1 MCGYFR
7 IWSPECAPQ
16 HTCLAPGVLA
26 RKWLVPL
33 ASICLREVS
42 SEDLKAYK
50 LYELG
55 AAGSGPRMDSSLS
68 QMRLGGALP
77 QLGQAALWRSDEQSS
92 DPEGALQWIIL
103 EHCRPQGCTVPC
115 SGSWQGDPPEAPEIL
130 RLSRFIAEIS
140 LRTGSPRQWHRPDAT
155 ITNGGVIFGAFLVAC
170 GTWVGWG
177 AGRRGGGGKGGCSR
191 PKS

>member
-1 MCGYFR
+1 MDHFGALSAARVYGAMFG
-7 IWSPECAPQ
+7 E
-16 HTCLAPGVLA
+16 LA
-26 RKWLVPL
+26 R
-33 ASICLREVS
+33 
-42 SEDLKAYK
+42 
-50 LYELG
+50 
-55 AAGSGPRMDSSLS
+55 
-68 QMRLGGALP
+68 
-77 QLGQAALWRSDEQSS
+77 
-92 DPEGALQWIIL
+92 
-103 EHCRPQGCTVPC
+103 RPA
-115 SGSWQGDPPEAPEIL
+115 EAPEIL